1 MVDDWDD
8 DELLLRVRQAVQAR
22 NAVPPAFVEAGKNA
36 FAWHDIDAEL
46 AQLTYDS
53 TEAAGLVAAA
63 RSEAASIRA
72 LTLTHPRLTIELE
85 VTAESVLGQIVPVQ
99 GATIEVQTQAG
110 AEPAISADE
119 IGCFSIQPMPRGP
132 FRLRCRAGPDVD
144 VLTGWITL

>member
-1 MVDDWDD
+1 VIDDWDD
-8 DELLLRVRQAVQAR
+8 DELLLKLRQAVQAR
-22 NAVPPAFVEAGKNA
+22 DAVPPAFVEAGKNA
-36 FAWHDIDAEL
+36 FAWHNIDAEL

-53 TEAAGLVAAA
+53 TEAPGLVAAN

-72 LTLTHPRLTIELE
+72 LTFTHPRLTIELQ

-110 AEPAISADE
+110 AEPVISADE